1 MFRRAR
7 WTLLLL
13 PLLCP
18 AASPGQ
24 EKPRPK
30 APRPDEVEVRF
41 ADGSTVRMVILQETI
56 DIQTKYG
63 KLAIPVGD
71 IRRIDFGL
79 HLPEETADKIAAA
92 VKRLNSDAFPQR
104 EAAQRELVELGAVA
118 YPAVYRATQSLEP
131 EVVQR
136 ARAVLKQMRAKIPA
150 NELRLK
156 AEDTIRTVDFPV
168 VGRIVSPALKART
181 SYFGALDLKI
191 GELRGITW
199 LAGAGETVLT
209 VDAQKHGSGPNQWLD
224 TGVMVEPDVPLSV
237 VATGEIDLLHDGSG
251 QFITGPRG
259 TRNVGGR
266 GGQFPPGSL
275 VGKIGDTGATFL
287 VGDRYERA
295 PTQEGKL
302 YLAIIPGPWNNQV
315 SGSFE
320 VKIATG
326 FNVGR

>member
-1 MFRRAR
+1 MFRHAR
-7 WTLLLL
+7 WTLLVL
-13 PLLCP
+13 PLFFWP
-18 AASPGQ
+18 AVSPAQ
-24 EKPRPK
+24 QKAKPK
-30 APRPDEVEVRF
+30 VNADEVEVRF

-56 DIQTKYG
+56 DVQTKYG
-63 KLAIPVGD
+63 KLAVPVKD
-71 IRRIDFGL
+71 IRRIEFGL
-79 HLPEETADKIAAA
+79 HLPEETTDKIDKAIQ
-92 VKRLNSDAFPQR
+92 RLNSEAFKDR
-104 EAAQRELVELGAVA
+104 EAAQRELIELGAVA
-118 YPAVYRATQSLEP
+118 YPAAYRATQSLEP

-136 ARAVLKQMRAKIPA
+136 ARAVLKSMRAKIPA
-150 NELRLK
+150 KELRLK
-156 AEDTIRTVDFPV
+156 ADDYVRTLDFPV

-199 LAGAGETVLT
+199 LAGSGETVLT
-209 VDAQKHGSGPNQWLD
+209 VDSQKHGTALNQWMD
-224 TGVMVEPDVPLSV
+224 TGIMVEPDVPLSV
-237 VATGEIDLLHDGSG
+237 VATGEIDLLNDGSG

-266 GGQFPPGSL
+266 GGQFPPGAL

-287 VGDRYERA
+287 VGDRYDRT

-326 FNVGR
+326 FSAGR